1 MNKMSKASYIEER
14 AKELVAIAQLEAARK
29 LSDELISDLDLNGEV
44 KSIIKSQ
51 LVYLLSRSLP
61 LSNVQFVRDALKDKD
76 ILKFEVEI

>member
-1 MNKMSKASYIEER
+1 MSKASYIEER
-14 AKELVAIAQLEAARK
+14 AKELVDIAQLEAARK
-29 LSDELISDLDLNGEV
+29 LSDELISGLDLDGEV

-61 LSNVQFVRDALKDKD
+61 LSNVQFVRDVSKDKD

>member
-1 MNKMSKASYIEER
+1 MSKASYIEER
-14 AKELVAIAQLEAARK
+14 AKELVDIAQLEAARK
-29 LSDELISDLDLNGEV
+29 LSDELISGLDLDGEV

-61 LSNVQFVRDALKDKD
+61 LSNVQFVRDVLKDKD